1 MLTRQDADYYNSVG
15 AWRGLKFFWD
25 WERGL
30 IMDAREK
37 TLTTQTTGQIRDRFG
52 YKRGSGRDR
61 GRRRRQHSRRRVEIE
76 IEIYS
81 KGGVAAAAARE
92 QVFCSTLR
100 FQSLVRTCLSVNWK
114 MVRTPKFVGQLVFST
129 TLKNCPSCQFVTYK
143 SRSSQNRL
151 HDMRLSNI
159 HTRPSHTCVDI
170 GNNHSNDP
178 CALNIVLLTAVLGY
192 HFQVL

>member
-1 MLTRQDADYYNSVG
+1 MTQIVLGLGTRAYHG
-15 AWRGLKFFWD
+15 C
-25 WERGL
+25 ERKDTNNTDHGT
-30 IMDAREK
+30 D
-37 TLTTQTTGQIRDRFG
+37 
-52 YKRGSGRDR
+52 KRPVRLQQEGE
-61 GRRRRQHSRRRVEIE
+61 RQRSRSPPPQHCRRRVEIE

-151 HDMRLSNI
+151 QDMRLSNI

-170 GNNHSNDP
+170 GNNHSIDP
-178 CALNIVLLTAVLGY
+178 CALSIVLLTAVLAY